1 MQYNLVLAD
10 GRWRSS
16 AGKVTAG
23 LAESNGSLP
32 LGGWLKVILVCG
44 LTACKLESAPAQR
57 SVMNMAELYLF
68 YLTSNFTLR
77 HNLVCLLPLPYTVKI
92 SVYPRIAY
100 IAVSFP
106 FLTEPVSYTFV
117 FVNRRN
123 DEARAHIAMYMDPST
138 TKFGG
143 LPPSKLTPE
152 WGLTMYRRRLPAL
165 RLV

>member
-1 MQYNLVLAD
+1 
-10 GRWRSS
+10 
-16 AGKVTAG
+16 
-23 LAESNGSLP
+23 
-32 LGGWLKVILVCG
+32 
-44 LTACKLESAPAQR
+44 
-57 SVMNMAELYLF
+57 MAELYLF

-152 WGLTMYRRRLPAL
+152 
-165 RLV
+165 